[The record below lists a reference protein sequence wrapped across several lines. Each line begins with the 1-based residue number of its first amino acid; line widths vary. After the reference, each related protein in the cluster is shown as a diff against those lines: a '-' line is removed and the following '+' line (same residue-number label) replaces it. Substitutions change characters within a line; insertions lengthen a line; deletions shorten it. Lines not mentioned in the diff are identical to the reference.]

1 MPWRDAGSGAGAL
14 LSFNPYEGDRS
25 GVTVSAGF
33 VDFASGRFS
42 IVTAAGPGGP
52 GRVKVFNYSL
62 MTPVNAAAQPSA
74 ALQPAVTASFAPF
87 GDTYRGGLSLATGWL
102 AASLGGAER
111 IVVGQLGEGST
122 VKVYSSGSE
131 MRGGPQMY
139 LHSMMHDHPASFSEV
154 ARFDPFDG
162 KAGVSVAT
170 TSTTAGAD
178 LLVAGMMAA
187 DKTARV
193 LKYHLSRPNA
203 QATMLTAE
211 KINEVISTQAP
222 TPPTLGGD

>member
-1 MPWRDAGSGAGAL
+1 M
-14 LSFNPYEGDRS
+14 
-25 GVTVSAGF
+25 TVSAGF

-52 GRVKVFNYSL
+52 GIVKVFNYSL
-62 MTPVNAAAQPSA
+62 MTPVDAAGRQSA

-131 MRGGPQMY
+131 MRGGPQMH
-139 LHSMMHDHPASFSEV
+139 LHNMMHDHPTSFSEV

-170 TSTTAGAD
+170 TSTTSGAD
-178 LLVAGMMAA
+178 LLVAGMLAA

-193 LKYHLSRPNA
+193 VKSAGAAGRSHRAHGREDERGGLDGGGHA
-203 QATMLTAE
+203 AE
-211 KINEVISTQAP
+211 
-222 TPPTLGGD
+222 LGGD